1 MTCGS
6 SYTKFRT
13 LPVGYPTRTV
23 VSLRETRRDPR
34 RAAMAV
40 VRASAWDGRR
50 SRRIFKAHLIWP
62 HLALDLF
69 HWPGWIDDNATIPA
83 VRYHRLS
90 VSCRFPRRDIDC
102 APRDPIG
109 LASDFGAVLFDDRLE
124 FLVG

>member
-1 MTCGS
+1 MTMVS
-6 SYTKFRT
+6 SKFRHIK
-13 LPVGYPTRTV
+13 
-23 VSLRETRRDPR
+23 RRQFIL
-34 RAAMAV
+34 
-40 VRASAWDGRR
+40 SHC
-50 SRRIFKAHLIWP
+50 RIFKAHLIWP